1 MNKRNVDDGDIRYA
15 RIGRHQQ
22 RKKTTTTNSEQRTN
36 SNPVL
41 IV

>member
-22 RKKTTTTNSEQRTN
+22 QKKQQQQQTANNARTRTQC
-36 SNPVL
+36 
-41 IV
+41 